1 MELQKISVTSQTLA
15 SLSHIV
21 NIENKVN
28 SKCLDYKKKLT
39 TPVFQELKN
48 LIRNSGVVE
57 NATRWLS
64 NQLKII
70 DRDPHPH
77 DLAAVAF
84 SLQVI

>member
-1 MELQKISVTSQTLA
+1 M
-15 SLSHIV
+15 
-21 NIENKVN
+21 
-28 SKCLDYKKKLT
+28 
-39 TPVFQELKN
+39 KN
-48 LIRNSGVVE
+48 LIKNGLVVE

-84 SLQVI
+84 SLQVIGASLPLFGDKRLF

>member
-1 MELQKISVTSQTLA
+1 M
-15 SLSHIV
+15 
-21 NIENKVN
+21 
-28 SKCLDYKKKLT
+28 
-39 TPVFQELKN
+39 KN
-48 LIRNSGVVE
+48 LIKNGLVVE

-84 SLQVI
+84 SLQVIGTSLPLFGDKRLF